1 MNDMD
6 KKKEDMRNRDMFYVK
21 AAELVALLAFAF
33 AMLGAMGC
41 SAGRKTVT
49 SVSSAVKR
57 DSSVAV
63 VRDTV
68 WRDRFVERIVERV
81 KREATSVRDST
92 VFTVDNEGNV
102 VKTDH
107 WRMEKTRESSE
118 ETERLRDSVAWWKAR
133 YEGVLVTKVDSA
145 AVEKTEKNT
154 EKNTEKKGGVPI
166 VYIIMGGL
174 YVAVMGAIVVL
185 VISMWVAR
193 KDSKGDN

>member
-6 KKKEDMRNRDMFYVK
+6 KKNEDMRDRDMFYVK

-81 KREATSVRDST
+81 KREATSVKDST

-133 YEGVLVTKVDSA
+133 YEGVLVTKVDSMVGA
-145 AVEKTEKNT
+145 KETIVKEEKNT
-154 EKNTEKKGGVPI
+154 RPVLYWWNVAAFVVMGV
-166 VYIIMGGL
+166 
-174 YVAVMGAIVVL
+174 VAVAAIANEC
-185 VISMWVAR
+185 WRR
-193 KDSKGDN
+193 KNEK

>member
-6 KKKEDMRNRDMFYVK
+6 KKNEDMRDRDMFYVK

-133 YEGVLVTKVDSA
+133 YEGVVRVRADSA
-145 AVEKTEKNT
+145 AVEKT

>member
-81 KREATSVRDST
+81 KREATSVKDST

-133 YEGVLVTKVDSA
+133 YEGVLVTKVDSMVGA
-145 AVEKTEKNT
+145 KETIVKEEKNT
-154 EKNTEKKGGVPI
+154 RPVLYWWNVAAFVVMGV
-166 VYIIMGGL
+166 
-174 YVAVMGAIVVL
+174 VAVAAIANEC
-185 VISMWVAR
+185 WRR
-193 KDSKGDN
+193 KNEK

>member
-6 KKKEDMRNRDMFYVK
+6 KKNEDMRDRDMFYVK

-81 KREATSVRDST
+81 KREATSVKDST

-133 YEGVLVTKVDSA
+133 YEGLLVTKVDSA
-145 AVEKTEKNT
+145 VGAKETIVKEEKNT
-154 EKNTEKKGGVPI
+154 RPVLYWWNVAAFVVMGV
-166 VYIIMGGL
+166 
-174 YVAVMGAIVVL
+174 VAVAAIANEC
-185 VISMWVAR
+185 WRR
-193 KDSKGDN
+193 KNEK